1 MAGLNEVARAL
12 LEVDEQLTGG
22 SASSALQQWMEGLRS
37 LAERQQALNERTGEA
52 RRQGQGAG
60 QSLSQ
65 LAFEQELIRR
75 ALEQMLRQGG
85 RETQPLAD
93 QLGGVP
99 EEMEQVEDELRS
111 GVAERRTIEH
121 QEEILEKMLEAQ
133 RSLYTRDQEREERQ
147 AERPTTWTPPPSPP
161 PLSPSLL
168 RAPSVNMRSRSAQSE
183 LPRGYEDL
191 VREYFRALGEGR
203 P

>member
-1 MAGLNEVARAL
+1 
-12 LEVDEQLTGG
+12 
-22 SASSALQQWMEGLRS
+22 
-37 LAERQQALNERTGEA
+37 
-52 RRQGQGAG
+52 
-60 QSLSQ
+60 
-65 LAFEQELIRR
+65 
-75 ALEQMLRQGG
+75 MLRQVTGPS
-85 RETQPLAD
+85 RWPTS
-93 QLGGVP
+93 GGVP
-99 EEMEQVEDELRS
+99 GDRRSSELRS

-203 P
+203 PWRQRRADAAAGAVRRITPRHTAHRCRGVEQAAPGR